1 VSIFE
6 VTLSIL
12 GALGT
17 ILLTGMGFLLNR
29 QFTKLD
35 SMDKDF
41 LETKSKML
49 EITTIGR
56 NDKRAIID
64 HLEQEIL
71 PKLQNKKLE
80 DQVADVKTQLIIL
93 KEFQRNRIEPTLN
106 KVLIMGDRLEEQS
119 KKQTDSD
126 QILAK
131 MFEVVKRLVEKK
143 NQN

>member
-1 VSIFE
+1 MSIFE
-6 VTLSIL
+6 ITLSIL

-49 EITTIGR
+49 EITSIGR
-56 NDKRAIID
+56 NDKMAIIE
-64 HLEQEIL
+64 HLEHTIL
-71 PKLQNKKLE
+71 PKLQHKKLE
-80 DQVADVKTQLIIL
+80 DQIADVRTQLVIL
-93 KEFQRNRIEPTLN
+93 KEFQRNKIEPTLN
-106 KVLIMGDRLEEQS
+106 KVLIMGDKLEEQS
-119 KKQTDSD
+119 KKQTESD

>member
-1 VSIFE
+1 MSIFE

>member
-1 VSIFE
+1 
-6 VTLSIL
+6 
-12 GALGT
+12 
-17 ILLTGMGFLLNR
+17 
-29 QFTKLD
+29 
-35 SMDKDF
+35 MDKDF

>member
-1 VSIFE
+1 MT
-6 VTLSIL
+6 TL
-12 GALGT
+12 
-17 ILLTGMGFLLNR
+17 
-29 QFTKLD
+29 
-35 SMDKDF
+35 
-41 LETKSKML
+41 
-49 EITTIGR
+49 GR
-56 NDKRAIID
+56 NDKRAIIE
-64 HLEQEIL
+64 HLEHTIL

-106 KVLIMGDRLEEQS
+106 KVLIMGERLEEQS
-119 KKQTDSD
+119 KKQTESD

>member
-1 VSIFE
+1 MSIFG

>member
-1 VSIFE
+1 MSIFE

-35 SMDKDF
+35 TMDKDF

-49 EITTIGR
+49 EMTTLGR
-56 NDKRAIID
+56 NDKRAIIE
-64 HLEQEIL
+64 HLEHEIL

-93 KEFQRNRIEPTLN
+93 KEFQRNKIEPTLN
-106 KVLIMGDRLEEQS
+106 KVLIMGERLEEQS
-119 KKQTDSD
+119 KKQTESD